1 MALVIQLTYEPAL
14 DPFHAIFRFLRLRRL
29 IAKDRPIH
37 RDHARILD
45 FYQLF
50 PYRVD
55 AIRLKQPDRRFRRLA
70 SEFATRRPYGEQP
83 DDRLL
88 FNRMEPMQVAA
99 LDTLA
104 ANNLID
110 PERWKVGEVLATDQP
125 VPPALAARL
134 EEANYSEHDL
144 ADFLHIL
151 AVEYDLT
158 GPNGLKARTGLMEHR
173 QDAI

>member
-1 MALVIQLTYEPAL
+1 
-14 DPFHAIFRFLRLRRL
+14 
-29 IAKDRPIH
+29 
-37 RDHARILD
+37 
-45 FYQLF
+45 
-50 PYRVD
+50 
-55 AIRLKQPDRRFRRLA
+55 
-70 SEFATRRPYGEQP
+70 
-83 DDRLL
+83 
-88 FNRMEPMQVAA
+88 MQVAA